1 VSGAGAGPAW
11 TRALATLL
19 LGVGLCLSGAIFDS
33 PSLYVPG
40 VTLGVLALGSVLW
53 VRLSARGASLMRL
66 PGPHTVVED
75 ELWPLRVEIRLPLI
89 PPPGGELHEPLL
101 GWPVP
106 IGGRW
111 LRRVRINVRF
121 GRRGRR
127 RLEPNMLVIHD
138 PLRLD
143 TCKVP
148 GPGGDEILVL
158 PRVEPVT
165 AAGGGGGGAGDGLA
179 GGADRGL
186 AGRRLDGAAELE
198 IDGLRPYREGSPAS
212 RIHWPAVARTGEM
225 IERRL
230 TADVDSAPLVV
241 LDPTRPAS
249 EEALDMA
256 VRAAASLCVHLGRA
270 GGCAVLLPG
279 DRRPVEIGKDMGAW
293 PAVHARLA
301 LVEADAGVPAM
312 ARAPRGG
319 AVFWVTATAAHRI
332 PRTLDRLTAA
342 ARYLVTPSPLPGY
355 RAAFGV
361 AGCTGQLL
369 DRARGA
375 GRRVPAARG
384 SRRRAA

>member
-1 VSGAGAGPAW
+1 M

-19 LGVGLCLSGAIFDS
+19 LGVGLCLSGGTFDS

-40 VTLGVLALGSVLW
+40 LALGVLAIGSLLW
-53 VRLSARGASLMRL
+53 VRLSARGASVMRL
-66 PGPHTVVED
+66 PGPHAVVED
-75 ELWPLRVEIRLPLI
+75 QPWPLRVEIRLPLI

-111 LRRVRINVRF
+111 LKRVRINVRF

-127 RLEPNMLVIHD
+127 RLEPNRLVIHD

-143 TCKVP
+143 TVEVE
-148 GPGGDEILVL
+148 GPGGDEVLVL
-158 PRVEPVT
+158 PRIEPVL
-165 AAGGGGGGAGDGLA
+165 APGGGGAAGPSDGLI
-179 GGADRGL
+179 GGADHGP

-241 LDPTRPAS
+241 LDPTCPAS
-249 EEALDMA
+249 DEALDIA
-256 VRAAASLCVHLGRA
+256 VRAAASLCVHLGHA
-270 GGCAVLLPG
+270 GGCSVLLPG

-293 PAVHARLA
+293 PQVYARLA
-301 LVEADAGVPAM
+301 LVESDVGVPAT

-319 AVFWVTATAAHRI
+319 AVFWVTAADARRV
-332 PRTLDRLTAA
+332 PRTLDRLAAA
-342 ARYLVTPSPLPGY
+342 ARYLVSPSPLPGY
-355 RAAFGV
+355 RAAFTV
-361 AGCTGQLL
+361 AGCTGQML
-369 DRARGA
+369 DRTRRPRGVARA
-375 GRRVPAARG
+375 
-384 SRRRAA
+384 RAAA